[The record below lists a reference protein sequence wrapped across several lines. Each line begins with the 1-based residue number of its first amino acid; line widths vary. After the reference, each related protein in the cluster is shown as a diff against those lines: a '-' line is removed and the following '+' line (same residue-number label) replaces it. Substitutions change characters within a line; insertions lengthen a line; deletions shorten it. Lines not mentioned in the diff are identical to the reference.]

1 MAVTFLIDDHPRE
14 PRPYVLRDVADCLR
28 VPRDEIEDV
37 LANWS
42 PDKSSNTYRLSRD
55 RNYCR
60 RLSVV
65 DSSSRDPV

>member
-14 PRPYVLRDVADCLR
+14 HRPYVLRDVADCLR

-42 PDKSSNTYRLSRD
+42 PDKLIEHLSTFTRQELLPPAL
-55 RNYCR
+55 R
-60 RLSVV
+60 R
-65 DSSSRDPV
+65 